1 MILLHN
7 YIVSMTSSW
16 SWIMC
21 KLPTSESEGITMRL
35 KNNKVLS
42 GTRYINGPFTQY
54 CLNSKFTKLIPIG
67 SNHDITT

>member
-1 MILLHN
+1 
-7 YIVSMTSSW
+7 MTSSW
-16 SWIMC
+16 SWIMG
-21 KLPTSESEGITMRL
+21 KLPTSESEGITMKL

-42 GTRYINGPFTQY
+42 GSRYINGPIIQY